1 MAGRPKGTGGRAK
14 ELSAD
19 EIQRIDKCL
28 ASTTFEM
35 RNRALLY
42 LGLATGMRISELV
55 GLRVRDV
62 APFGK
67 VVRQIVLERHST
79 KSRRSRAV
87 HVGRQGVTHLKAYL
101 QDRQTLEKRDAPVF
115 PSRSRKD
122 RPMSANSAVQVLT
135 TLFERAGVAHAS
147 SHSLRRTH
155 ANALRRNGADLK
167 VIQEQ
172 LGHASLATTERYF
185 VVDPL
190 EKSRAVD
197 KLWF

>member
-1 MAGRPKGTGGRAK
+1 MAGRPKGTGGLAK

-28 ASTTFEM
+28 IGTTFEQ
-35 RNRALLY
+35 RNRALFF
-42 LGLATGMRISELV
+42 LGLGTGMRIAELC

-62 APFGK
+62 APHGK
-67 VVRQIVLERHST
+67 VIRQIVLERHST
-79 KSRRSRAV
+79 KSRRSRTV
-87 HVGRQGVTHLKAYL
+87 HVGRQAVTHVRAYL
-101 QDRQTLEKRDAPVF
+101 ESREALEKPREPLF
-115 PSRSRKD
+115 PSRSRPD
-122 RPMSANSAVQVLT
+122 RPIGANTAIQILA

-155 ANALRRNGADLK
+155 ANMLRRNGADLK

-172 LGHASLATTERYF
+172 LGHSSLATTERYF